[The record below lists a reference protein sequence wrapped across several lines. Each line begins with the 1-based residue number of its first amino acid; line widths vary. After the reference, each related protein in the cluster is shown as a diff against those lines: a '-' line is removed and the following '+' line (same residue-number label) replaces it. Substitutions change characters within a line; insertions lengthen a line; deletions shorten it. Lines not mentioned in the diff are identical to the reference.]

1 MVIPCACVQVLR
13 LKGGALGLFFILTSF
28 KIIEKFKSMR
38 YAQVPGYNPSFPVKY
53 GNMYRDYSMT
63 TSSFSDPFNLSKTED
78 SSKCGYVVSYN
89 GKDEPKYQM
98 NNPAYMREVSRSFSD
113 SIPEVV
119 LNKRPFQA

>member
-1 MVIPCACVQVLR
+1 
-13 LKGGALGLFFILTSF
+13 
-28 KIIEKFKSMR
+28 MR
-38 YAQVPGYNPSFPVKY
+38 YAQVPKYNPSFPVKY

-63 TSSFSDPFNLSKTED
+63 TPSFSDPFNSSKKED

-113 SIPEVV
+113 NIPEVV